1 MTSSF
6 RPPVL
11 DYSTVDIDLSDID
24 FAASPTVKPRKNK
37 ENSIPSSM
45 HKQNGKDRVH
55 IVARLNSREL
65 AAAE

>member
-1 MTSSF
+1 M
-6 RPPVL
+6 
-11 DYSTVDIDLSDID
+11 DIDLSDID